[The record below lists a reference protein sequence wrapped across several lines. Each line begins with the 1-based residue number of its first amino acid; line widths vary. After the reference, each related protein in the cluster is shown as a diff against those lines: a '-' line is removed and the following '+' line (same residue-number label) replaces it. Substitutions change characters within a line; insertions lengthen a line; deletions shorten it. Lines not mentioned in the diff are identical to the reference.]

1 MFTATETRPD
11 LPELSLRQWEKTKS
25 TLHLWFQIVGKVRLA
40 STTPRNHWWH
50 VPLYVD
56 TRGLTTR
63 RMHAPNGESFEISFD
78 FIDHSLVVETTTG
91 RVDGFDLQDG
101 LSVAA
106 FDGQLHAALGRL
118 GIDVAIREVP
128 YRMPSET
135 PFPSD
140 EEHSTYDPDA
150 AESFWR
156 ILEWSDAVFE
166 EFAGWYCGKTSPV
179 HLFWHGLDLA
189 VARFSGRRAPNPP
202 EGNAVDREAYSHEVI
217 AFGWWAGDEKVKE
230 PTYYSYTSP
239 EPAGLR
245 QQALHPD
252 QAFWAEEGHSPAA
265 LLPYDAVRRSAEPR
279 AALLAFLESAYQAG
293 AATAGWDQTDLASS
307 WCPAPPELDR
317 LLGKR

>member
-1 MFTATETRPD
+1 
-11 LPELSLRQWEKTKS
+11 
-25 TLHLWFQIVGKVRLA
+25 
-40 STTPRNHWWH
+40 
-50 VPLYVD
+50 
-56 TRGLTTR
+56 
-63 RMHAPNGESFEISFD
+63 MHASNGESFEISFD

-118 GIDVAIREVP
+118 GIDVAIREAP

-150 AESFWR
+150 AERFWR

-202 EGNAVDREAYSHEVI
+202 EGNAVDREAYTHEVV

-252 QAFWAEEGHSPAA
+252 QAFWAEEGRYPAA

-293 AATAGWDQTDLASS
+293 AATAGWDQADLASS

-317 LLGKR
+317 LLRKR